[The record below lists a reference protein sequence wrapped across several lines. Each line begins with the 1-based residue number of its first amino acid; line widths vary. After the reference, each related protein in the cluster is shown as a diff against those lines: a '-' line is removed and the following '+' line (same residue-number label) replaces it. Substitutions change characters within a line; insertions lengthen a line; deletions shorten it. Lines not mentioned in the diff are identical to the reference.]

1 MKGVE
6 NGLLIKKRIAAACMV
21 IAVLTAGMAGC
32 GTASKKPM
40 TPKNMSSQSQQ
51 GYNTQ
56 KTPAPNQERVLADRF
71 SRIATQVDGVKSA
84 TTVVQRM
91 TNGKYTVMVGLEL
104 KSGVT
109 KPETIKKKV
118 ADRIKMTDHQVAKV
132 LVTSDPQLVQRVKD
146 IANGVIQG
154 RPVSSFADQINELA
168 KRMAP
173 TMK

>member
-1 MKGVE
+1 MKGVKE
-6 NGLLIKKRIAAACMV
+6 SLLIKKRLVAACIV

-32 GTASKKPM
+32 GTPAKKPM

-56 KTPAPNQERVLADRF
+56 KTPTPNQERVLADRF

-91 TNGKYTVMVGLEL
+91 ANGKYTVMVGLEM
-104 KSGVT
+104 KNGVT
-109 KPETIKKKV
+109 KPEKIKKEV
-118 ADRIKMTDHQVAKV
+118 ADRIKMTDRQVSKV
-132 LVTSDPQLVQRVKD
+132 LVTSDPKLVQRLKD
-146 IANGVIQG
+146 IANGVIKG

-168 KRMAP
+168 KRIAP